1 MVIFTNSILAES
13 SMQDVIEKC
22 IKKYNPTAV
31 YLREKHLLDGE
42 YYALAKE
49 LLPLCDSYGVK
60 FFICHRVDIARKLG
74 VTNLHTNLETLSK
87 IGTICD
93 FNNISASIHSKR
105 EVGIAQNL
113 GATSL
118 VYGHIFKT
126 DCKHNIQPRGLEQLK
141 EICTLSDLPVIAIG
155 GINRDNYKEVLQA
168 GSQDFA
174 IMSRAMTLTF

>member
-87 IGTICD
+87 IGT
-93 FNNISASIHSKR
+93 
-105 EVGIAQNL
+105 
-113 GATSL
+113 
-118 VYGHIFKT
+118 
-126 DCKHNIQPRGLEQLK
+126 CKHNIQPRGLEQLK

>member
-1 MVIFTNSILAES
+1 MVIFTNAILAES

-31 YLREKHLLDGE
+31 YLREKHLLDDE

-60 FFICHRVDIARKLG
+60 FFICHRVEIARQLG
-74 VTNLHTNLETLSK
+74 VKNLHINLENLSK
-87 IGTICD
+87 IGTICEFD
-93 FNNISASIHSKR
+93 NISVAIHSID
-105 EVGIAQNL
+105 EVEKAQKF

-126 DCKHNIQPRGLEQLK
+126 VCKPNIQPRGLEQLK